1 MNYSETDKEFLKTL
15 SVLYVEDDNDTRI
28 CIERILR
35 PRVGTLASAV
45 NGAKGLEAYHS
56 LHPDIVITDILM
68 PVMDGLSMAQL
79 IRKLDQSIP
88 IVVITAFEQTD
99 YLLRSIDIGVDR
111 YVIKPVMIER
121 LMAALADCAH
131 RLFTE
136 DRIRHLALHDALTDL
151 PNRSLLKERLHM
163 ACAAAD
169 RNTEQ
174 VAMIFI
180 DLDRFKAINDS
191 HGHAV
196 GDQVL
201 QEIARRL
208 KVLFRSVDT
217 VCRLGGDE
225 FLVVI
230 TGVCSQDNIA
240 CTAQKIANSL
250 NAEMQIG
257 DLLVKITASI
267 GIAVYPQDG
276 ADMEALIHNSDMAM
290 YRSKQQGGNSFSFY
304 CPAMKENNGNPI

>member
-1 MNYSETDKEFLKTL
+1 MNCSESDREYLKTL
-15 SVLYVEDDNDTRI
+15 SVLYVEDDNETRI

-35 PRVGTLASAV
+35 PRVGTLVSAV
-45 NGAKGLEAYHS
+45 NGARGLEAYHT

-68 PVMDGLSMAQL
+68 PIMDGLSMAQQ
-79 IRKLDQSIP
+79 IRTVDQNIP

-111 YVIKPVMIER
+111 YVIKPVMIDR

-151 PNRSLLKERLHM
+151 PNRTLLKERLHM

-169 RNTEQ
+169 RNGEQ

-180 DLDRFKAINDS
+180 DLDRFKEINDT
-191 HGHAV
+191 HGHGV

-208 KVLFRSVDT
+208 KALFRSVDT
-217 VCRLGGDE
+217 VCRLSGDE

-230 TGVCSQDNIA
+230 TGVGSRADIVCSA
-240 CTAQKIANSL
+240 TKLVASL
-250 NAEMQIG
+250 NAEMEIEG
-257 DLLVKITASI
+257 NVLSITPSI
-267 GIAVYPQDG
+267 GIAVYPEDG
-276 ADMEALIHNSDMAM
+276 GDMEALIHNSDSAM
-290 YRSKQQGGNSFSFY
+290 YRSKHQGGNDYSFFSP
-304 CPAMKENNGNPI
+304 CPSPE

>member
-1 MNYSETDKEFLKTL
+1 MNCSESDREYLKTL
-15 SVLYVEDDNDTRI
+15 SVLYVEDDNETRI

-35 PRVGTLASAV
+35 PRVGTLVSAV
-45 NGAKGLEAYHS
+45 NGARGLEAYHT

-68 PVMDGLSMAQL
+68 PIMDGLSMAQQ
-79 IRKLDQSIP
+79 IRTVDQNIP

-111 YVIKPVMIER
+111 YVIKPVMIDR

-151 PNRSLLKERLHM
+151 PNRTLLKERLHM

-169 RNTEQ
+169 RNGEQ

-180 DLDRFKAINDS
+180 DLDRFKEINDT
-191 HGHAV
+191 HGHGV

-208 KVLFRSVDT
+208 KALFRSVDT
-217 VCRLGGDE
+217 VCRLSGDE

-230 TGVCSQDNIA
+230 TGVGSRADIVCSA
-240 CTAQKIANSL
+240 KKLVASL
-250 NAEMQIG
+250 NAEMEIEG
-257 DLLVKITASI
+257 NVLSVTPSI
-267 GIAVYPQDG
+267 GIAVYPEDG
-276 ADMEALIHNSDMAM
+276 GDMEALIHNSDSAM
-290 YRSKQQGGNSFSFY
+290 YRSKHQGGNAYSFFSP
-304 CPAMKENNGNPI
+304 CPSAE

>member
-1 MNYSETDKEFLKTL
+1 MNCSESDREYLKTL
-15 SVLYVEDDNDTRI
+15 SVLYVEDDDDTRI

-45 NGAKGLEAYHS
+45 NGARGLEAYHAM
-56 LHPDIVITDILM
+56 HPDIVITDILM
-68 PVMDGLSMAQL
+68 PVMDGLTMAQN
-79 IRKLDQSIP
+79 IRQVDQNVP

-121 LMAALADCAH
+121 LMVALADCAH

-136 DRIRHLALHDALTDL
+136 ERIRHLALHDALTDL
-151 PNRSLLKERLHM
+151 PNRTLLKERLHM

-169 RNTEQ
+169 RNAEQ

-180 DLDRFKAINDS
+180 DLDRFKAINDT
-191 HGHAV
+191 HGHTV

-208 KVLFRSVDT
+208 KALFRSVDT
-217 VCRLGGDE
+217 VCRLSGDE

-230 TGVCSQDNIA
+230 TGVGDREDVVCSA
-240 CTAQKIANSL
+240 TKLVASL
-250 NAEMQIG
+250 NAEMEIEG
-257 DLLVKITASI
+257 NVLTVTPSI

-276 ADMEALIHNSDMAM
+276 ADMEALILNSDSAM
-290 YRSKQQGGNSFSFY
+290 YRSKHQGGNSYSFFSP
-304 CPAMKENNGNPI
+304 CPEES